1 MHSEEVIDCS
11 DVCGC
16 WRQLMLKPFGVFLC
30 LFFPQVSSTALSSS
44 LVEFTL
50 QDRFVWSFID
60 LVFIIRF

>member
-1 MHSEEVIDCS
+1 
-11 DVCGC
+11 
-16 WRQLMLKPFGVFLC
+16 MLKPFGVFLC

-44 LVEFTL
+44 LAEFTL